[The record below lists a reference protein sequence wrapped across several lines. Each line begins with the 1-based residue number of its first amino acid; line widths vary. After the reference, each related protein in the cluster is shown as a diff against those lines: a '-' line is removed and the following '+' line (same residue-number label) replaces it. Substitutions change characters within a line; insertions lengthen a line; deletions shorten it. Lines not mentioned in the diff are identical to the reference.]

1 MSEADDR
8 AVLATLARLK
18 RVREMRSQ
26 LARVAAARQQGVA
39 AQSRRTL
46 DAAHAR
52 LAQHVA
58 AKAAVQTR
66 LADDAREARALQNAA
81 ADTRT
86 FDWHIGTAN
95 HSVREAAS
103 VHRGHEAE
111 LADLQRAARKAK
123 AAEDKLDKAGEKA
136 LQARAA
142 RVEREADD
150 LADDVAMRR
159 FATAGAWAKEMG
171 GDADAALAAV
181 FDAEMAGEAAAGD
194 PSDGA
199 GHANVPVTV
208 TAQGRGDDIDTGGA
222 GQHAAGVAW
231 SGGERV
237 AAGEPG
243 RRDRAEGRR
252 ARAVASDELPPA
264 PAAERRC

>member
-26 LARVAAARQQGVA
+26 LAKIAAARQQGIA
-39 AQSRRTL
+39 AQSRRAL

-66 LADDAREARALQNAA
+66 LAGDAREARALQNAA

-95 HSVREAAS
+95 HSVREAADM
-103 VHRGHEAE
+103 HRGHEAE
-111 LADLQRAARKAK
+111 LAGLQRAARKAK

-136 LQARAA
+136 LHARAA
-142 RVEREADD
+142 RIEREADD
-150 LADDVAMRR
+150 VADAHAVTRFAMGGLSAGGPAAELRADDAHDVAA
-159 FATAGAWAKEMG
+159 FEAAPA
-171 GDADAALAAV
+171 GDA
-181 FDAEMAGEAAAGD
+181 E
-194 PSDGA
+194 
-199 GHANVPVTV
+199 
-208 TAQGRGDDIDTGGA
+208 
-222 GQHAAGVAW
+222 GVAIT
-231 SGGERV
+231 SADGPGNGG
-237 AAGEPG
+237 G
-243 RRDRAEGRR
+243 RRDRIAPWRDDGPGL
-252 ARAVASDELPPA
+252 DDTPPFT
-264 PAAERRC
+264 PERRCWTR

>member
-26 LARVAAARQQGVA
+26 LARVAAARQQGIA
-39 AQSRRTL
+39 AQSRHTL

-66 LADDAREARALQNAA
+66 LADEAREARVLQNAA

-95 HSVREAAS
+95 HSVREAAD
-103 VHRGHEAE
+103 VYRGHEAE

-142 RVEREADD
+142 RVEREADEV
-150 LADDVAMRR
+150 ADGHAVRR
-159 FATAGAWAKEMG
+159 FAIAPPFAAS
-171 GDADAALAAV
+171 DADANGGAAAV
-181 FDAEMAGEAAAGD
+181 SAFDAAFAGEAEGITTDADTDAAA
-194 PSDGA
+194 PA
-199 GHANVPVTV
+199 
-208 TAQGRGDDIDTGGA
+208 
-222 GQHAAGVAW
+222 
-231 SGGERV
+231 
-237 AAGEPG
+237 
-243 RRDRAEGRR
+243 
-252 ARAVASDELPPA
+252 A

>member
-39 AQSRRTL
+39 AQSRRSL
-46 DAAHAR
+46 DAANAR

-66 LADDAREARALQNAA
+66 LADEAREARALQNAA

-95 HSVREAAS
+95 HSVREAAD

-142 RVEREADD
+142 RVEREADEV
-150 LADDVAMRR
+150 ADGHAVRR
-159 FATAGAWAKEMG
+159 FAIAPPFAAPG
-171 GDADAALAAV
+171 ADANGGGAAAV
-181 FDAEMAGEAAAGD
+181 SAFDAAF
-194 PSDGA
+194 
-199 GHANVPVTV
+199 
-208 TAQGRGDDIDTGGA
+208 
-222 GQHAAGVAW
+222 
-231 SGGERV
+231 
-237 AAGEPG
+237 AGEP
-243 RRDRAEGRR
+243 EGF
-252 ARAVASDELPPA
+252 AADDTDVDAVAPDFTA